1 MARHRALHL
10 AIPFKLTMQRLS
22 AVALLIASVM
32 LLVAGRMNPMVTD
45 TIRNNI
51 VDAVMPVVDVVARP
65 IHSVIQMGKSTN
77 EIFYIRHENAALR
90 SENTQLRKQ
99 LLAAQQA
106 NLENIHLREL
116 LNFVGAQETSYITA
130 RVVADSRSPYLHSVS
145 IDAGST
151 DGVKKGQAVVNAVGL
166 VGRIIEVGEH
176 SARIL
181 LVTDLNSRIPI
192 MTSTSRYRGILGGSN
207 TDAPELHYIPT
218 DNSTVLGEVV
228 ITSGDGGYFPPGLPI
243 GTIQTI
249 EKDKITVKPFVEWN
263 RLEFV
268 SIVK

>member
-22 AVALLIASVM
+22 AAVLLMASVL
-32 LLVAGRMNPMVTD
+32 LLVMGRMNHPMTD
-45 TIRNNI
+45 VIRVSI
-51 VDAVMPVVDVVARP
+51 VDTMMPVIEVVSRP
-65 IHSVIQMGKSTN
+65 IHSVIQLGKSAN

-90 SENTQLRKQ
+90 KENTQLRKQ
-99 LLAAQQA
+99 LMAAQQA

-116 LNFVGAQETSYITA
+116 LDFVGAQETSYITA
-130 RVVADSRSPYLHSVS
+130 RVVADTRSPYLHSVS
-145 IDAGST
+145 IDSGSKN
-151 DGVKKGQAVVNAVGL
+151 GVKKGQAVVNAVGL
-166 VGRIIEVGEH
+166 VGRIIEVGER

-192 MTSTSRYRGILGGSN
+192 MTSTSRYRGILGGGN
-207 TDAPELHYIPT
+207 ADDPELHYIPT
-218 DNSTVLGEVV
+218 DNSAVLGEVV

-249 EKDKITVKPFVEWN
+249 EKEKITVKPFVEWN

-268 SIVK
+268 SIIK